1 MSVITLFSGNFCNE
15 EAFLQEVQEKTGCRL
30 IKEQEILSRAA
41 SLSGMPEEKIEGAFS
56 AKSSI
61 FNTFTHE
68 KERATAHLRMALSEF
83 LVDDNLLIQGFA
95 GHLIPKTITHVM
107 SVCLISDLKHRI
119 ASALESDK
127 YSEKEAKGLIKKHD
141 EDYAAWIKLLY
152 ERDDPWD
159 TGLYDIVV
167 PTDKMSPGEAG
178 SLIKDNISGIVL
190 QPTSRSKKAVEDFRL
205 AASVE
210 ASLAREGHDVSV
222 DARDGVAIL
231 TINKHVLMLS
241 RLEEELKSLAEKVPG
256 VKSAVTVIGKKFHK
270 TDIYRKFDFD
280 VPSKVLLVDDER
292 EFVQTLS
299 ERLMMR
305 DMGSAVAYDGESA
318 IDMVNE
324 HAPEVMILDL
334 NMPGIDGIEVLRRV
348 KKTSP
353 EIEVI
358 ILTGH
363 GSEDDRKVCMD
374 LGAFDYLHKPVD
386 IEVLSKTLRAA
397 NDKIRQGKES

>member
-15 EAFLQEVQEKTGCRL
+15 EAFLSEVQEKTACRL

-41 SLSGMPEEKIEGAFS
+41 SLSGMPENKLQGAFS
-56 AKSSI
+56 AKPSI
-61 FNTFTHE
+61 FNSFTHE
-68 KERATAHLRMALSEF
+68 KERAIAHLRMALSEF
-83 LVDDNLLIQGFA
+83 LVEDKLLVQGFA
-95 GHLIPKTITHVM
+95 GHLIPKTISHVM
-107 SVCLISDLKHRI
+107 SVCLISDVKHRM
-119 ASALESDK
+119 SAASDK
-127 YSEKEAKGLIKKHD
+127 YSEKEALGLIKKHD

-152 ERDDPWD
+152 ERKDPWN
-159 TGLYDIVV
+159 TGLYDIVI

-178 SLIKDNISGIVL
+178 SLIKENMSGIVL
-190 QPTSRSKKAVEDFRL
+190 QPTSRSKKAVEDFQL

-210 ASLAREGHDVSV
+210 ASLAREGHNVSV

-241 RLEEELKSLAEKVPG
+241 RLEDELKTLAEKVPG
-256 VKSAVTVIGKKFHK
+256 VKSAVTVIGKNFHK

-348 KKTSP
+348 KQTSP

-363 GSEDDRKVCMD
+363 GSEDDRKTCMG

-386 IEVLSKTLRAA
+386 IDVLSKTLQAA
-397 NDKIRQGKES
+397 NDKIHTRKES

>member
-15 EAFLQEVQEKTGCRL
+15 ELFLHAVQEKTGCRL

-41 SLSGMPEEKIEGAFS
+41 SLSGMTEDKIKSAFS

-83 LVDDNLLIQGFA
+83 LVDDKLLIQGFA

-107 SVCLISDLKHRI
+107 SVCLISDQKHRI
-119 ASALESDK
+119 SAASDK
-127 YSEKEAKGLIKKHD
+127 YSEKETLGLIKKHD
-141 EDYAAWIKLLY
+141 EDYASWIKLVY
-152 ERDDPWD
+152 EREDPWN
-159 TGLYDIVV
+159 TELYDIII
-167 PTDKMSPGEAG
+167 PTDKMSPEEAG
-178 SLIKDNISGIVL
+178 SLIKENMSGIVL
-190 QPTSRSKKAVEDFRL
+190 QPSSRSKKAVEDFKL
-205 AASVE
+205 AAAVE
-210 ASLAREGHDVSV
+210 ASLAREGHNVSV
-222 DARDGVAIL
+222 DARDGAAIL

-241 RLEEELKSLAEKVPG
+241 RLEDELKLLAGKVPG
-256 VKSAVTVIGKKFHK
+256 VKSVVTVIGKNFHK

-299 ERLMMR
+299 ERLIMR

-348 KKTSP
+348 KQTSP

-363 GSEDDRKVCMD
+363 GSEDDRKTCME
-374 LGAFDYLHKPVD
+374 LGAFDYLQKPVD
-386 IEVLSKTLRAA
+386 IDVLSKTLKAA
-397 NDKIRQGKES
+397 NDKIHQKKAA